1 MTMDESNV
9 IRIREA
15 RDRLNKSRTDAKS
28 KEADLLKIYNS
39 ILTESGVDVRNMI
52 VPGKCKCP
60 SGPIGTCVYN
70 YFEDPCH
77 EDCIFCHESEERESN
92 G

>member
-1 MTMDESNV
+1 MDESNV

-52 VPGKCKCP
+52 VPGKFKCP

-70 YFEDPCH
+70 YESVLPAFEVAMYFVPGL
-77 EDCIFCHESEERESN
+77 RVA
-92 G
+92 GP

>member
-1 MTMDESNV
+1 MDESNV
-9 IRIREA
+9 IRIEEA
-15 RDRLNKSRTDAKS
+15 KDKLSRSRSDAQD
-28 KEADLLKIYNS
+28 KEVDLLKIYSS
-39 ILTESGVDVRNMI
+39 ILKGNGVDPRNII
-52 VPGKCKCP
+52 VPGTCQCP